1 MSQRNTT
8 PDTTS
13 YVLGRGK
20 MYFAS
25 ILSNGKPSGYRFVG
39 NVPEVTATVESENYE
54 HFRSTQGLRTKDLD
68 IIISQAV
75 NWTASLENMDKEN
88 LALFFS
94 AEVDSGYTN
103 PAIAGFTAQTLV
115 ADGYLEHAGSA
126 SGGLWYQILNASG
139 MPCVDIDSSKLTV
152 TSTESSPV
160 TLVKDTDFELDAVT
174 GKIFFLN
181 TAKTQAIVSANKG
194 VTAALTADAGAL
206 AAKRYEAGNKGETN
220 VAIMYEVIN
229 AQTDAV
235 ELVFYLHKAGVTANG
250 DANFISD
257 EIATLPI
264 SIAVEQ
270 NDAYDAPMSY
280 VDLRS

>member
-8 PDTTS
+8 PDTST

-20 MYFAS
+20 MYFAN

-94 AEVDSGYTN
+94 AEVDSSYTN

-115 ADGYLEHAGSA
+115 ADGKLEHAGSP
-126 SGGLWYQILNASG
+126 SGGLFYQILNATG
-139 MPCVDIDSSKLTV
+139 MPCVDIDNTKLTV
-152 TSTESSPV
+152 VSTEDTPV
-160 TLVKDTDFELDAVT
+160 TLAKDTDFELDAVT
-174 GKIFFLN
+174 GKIFFLD
-181 TAKTQAIVSANKG
+181 TAKTQAIVTASKG
-194 VTAALTADAGAL
+194 VTAALTADSSAL
-206 AAKRYEAGNKGETN
+206 AATRYEAGNQGETN

-257 EIATLPI
+257 ETATLPI